1 MPVEMPTSGAEVAHR
16 LPEPLF
22 VTAGEGG
29 VEGGPVL
36 PESLFKRA
44 FTSDLATRS
53 RSAAPAN
60 SPARTYTWSC

>member
-1 MPVEMPTSGAEVAHR
+1 MTVEMSTSGAEVAHR

-36 PESLFKRA
+36 PEFKRA